1 MLKHLSVDAVYTQK
15 WFQIAHF
22 YIPGWLAKVL
32 FSDVRWLFVKEIEQT
47 KHKET
52 SKLCITGPLCIESF
66 GDPLIPQTKG
76 Q

>member
-1 MLKHLSVDAVYTQK
+1 MLFTHKNDFKLPTS
-15 WFQIAHF
+15 
-22 YIPGWLAKVL
+22 IPGWLAKVL
-32 FSDVRWLFVKEIEQT
+32 FSDVRWLFAKKIEQT